1 MSMQCHKVVSLEI
14 FAKLLTSDSSV
25 VSTKNFILCTRCLAA
40 LSLCQQVKYCAVK
53 KIFLVFHFSQDFA
66 TFVFIQVSAWDIFAV
81 GQNLIL
87 SPILFAKC
95 YLTET
100 FLAVQG
106 PRFISSGEIYSRTID
121 ILPIFFTHIWNTYMY
136 TYVFPTIFAGQDS

>member
-1 MSMQCHKVVSLEI
+1 MSMQCHKVISLEI

-25 VSTKNFILCTRCLAA
+25 VSTKNFILCTSCLAT
-40 LSLCQQVKYCAVK
+40 LGLCQQAKYCAVK
-53 KIFLVFHFSQDFA
+53 KIFLVFHFSRDFA

-95 YLTET
+95 ILTET
-100 FLAVQG
+100 FLAVQDSYLQASYTAEQLIFCHFFSRIYG
-106 PRFISSGEIYSRTID
+106 IHKCIYIYSQ
-121 ILPIFFTHIWNTYMY
+121 LFSLGW
-136 TYVFPTIFAGQDS
+136 Q